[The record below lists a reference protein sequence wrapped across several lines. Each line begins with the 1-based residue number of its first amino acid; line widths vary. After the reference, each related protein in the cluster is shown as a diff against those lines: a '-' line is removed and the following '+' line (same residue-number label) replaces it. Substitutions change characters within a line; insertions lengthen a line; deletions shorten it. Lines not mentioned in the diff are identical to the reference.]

1 MDHRYQALGSNST
14 AYRGHDNL
22 HRSSRGSDTTQG
34 GPHPLGGVAE
44 MRIEELSARVAVST
58 RNIRSYQERGLLPPP
73 IIRGRTGFYTE
84 GHVRRLE
91 LIRQL
96 QDRHFSL
103 ESIRQVLDAWSGDGD
118 IGDLLGFQRM
128 ISDPWAVEALVE
140 LTEDEIFGLFPEA
153 RDDPALVDE
162 AVRLGLLARCGEGS
176 YSSPKVLVHTG
187 VALLRIGLSVRDIFA
202 LVGRLRGDTRKVAH
216 HLVEVISRQLLEPVA
231 DGALEPERLHELT
244 ETTLDLRGMTIDAV
258 RAFLVRDLDDAID
271 EALDAFRERIES
283 RGHQP

>member
-1 MDHRYQALGSNST
+1 LVD
-14 AYRGHDNL
+14 
-22 HRSSRGSDTTQG
+22 
-34 GPHPLGGVAE
+34 VVE
-44 MRIEELSARVAVST
+44 MRIEQLCARVAVST

-84 GHVRRLE
+84 EHVRRLE

-103 ESIRQVLDAWSGDGD
+103 ESIRQVLNAWSKGGD

-140 LTEDEIFGLFPEA
+140 LTEDEIFVLFPEA

-162 AVRLGLLARCGEGS
+162 AVRLGLFGRCGEAR
-176 YSSPKVLVHTG
+176 YSSPKVLIHTG

-202 LVGRLRGDTRKVAH
+202 LVGRLRGVTRQVAR
-216 HLVEVISRQLLEPVA
+216 HLVEVISQQLLEPVA
-231 DGALEPERLHELT
+231 DGALEPQRLHELT
-244 ETTLDLRGMTIDAV
+244 ETTLDLRGMATDVV
-258 RAFLVRDLDDAID
+258 RAFLVRDLDEAID

-283 RGHQP
+283 RSH

>member
-1 MDHRYQALGSNST
+1 MDHRDQDHGSDST
-14 AYRGHDNL
+14 AHCDHDNP
-22 HRSSRGSDTTQG
+22 HQSSRGFDTTQG
-34 GPHPLGGVAE
+34 GPYPLGGVVE
-44 MRIEELSARVAVST
+44 MRIEELCARVAVST

-84 GHVRRLE
+84 EHVRRLE

-103 ESIRQVLDAWSGDGD
+103 ESIRQVLDAWSKGGD

-128 ISDPWAVEALVE
+128 ISDPWAVEALIE
-140 LTEDEIFGLFPEA
+140 LTEDEIFVLFPEA

-162 AVRLGLLARCGEGS
+162 AVQLGLLVSCDEGR
-176 YSSPKVLVHTG
+176 YSSPKVLIHTG

-202 LVGRLRGDTRKVAH
+202 LVGRLRGDTRKVAR
-216 HLVEVISRQLLEPVA
+216 HLVEVISQQLLEPVA
-231 DGALEPERLHELT
+231 DGALEPGRLHELT
-244 ETTLDLRGMTIDAV
+244 ETTLDLRGMTIDVV

-271 EALDAFRERIES
+271 EALEAFRERIES
-283 RGHQP
+283 RRQ